1 MAAHEI
7 DLDDALRAH
16 YERSSSGIFVMDRSG
31 MIQAAN
37 RSMVAILGSPDEG
50 LTRTFNAY
58 DLPTL
63 DADVKAAFRRVAAG
77 GEPEILRLEYTSM
90 HGRTVDAELELI
102 PVASTENGDGP
113 CLVGVI
119 RDVSELTEAQEV
131 VRRASKM
138 ETLNILAAGLAHDL
152 NNIFGAVVGYAS
164 MLRDLSPT
172 HERFHRYL
180 GNLVEVAGGG
190 AQLVD
195 RLLTFTSER
204 LVDQTSCDLTRS
216 IRRVE
221 GLLGSYIKGDIDA
234 TVSVE
239 ESLPLVRGS
248 ATRIEQA
255 LANLLVNARDAVD
268 AKGAGTIRIT
278 ARLSEVLPERWVL
291 KPVDNPLGWV
301 EVRVEDDGI
310 GIDAPD
316 PAAVFEPYFT
326 TKPIGRGT
334 GLGLS
339 IVYGVV
345 KAIRGGIA
353 VRSKVGRGTTF
364 SLFLPVVGET
374 WKEDTIRVLGSLA
387 GEGERVLI
395 LERDQGIREFTTW
408 VLLRNDY
415 KVLAASTVRD
425 AVSILADRHDD
436 LDAFLAEAELPPPEV
451 AKLVAMANRYEIPII
466 AATSGGRQAT
476 IPGAATLLTKPF
488 GEEEL
493 LTAVKRV
500 LARSSRNP

>member
-1 MAAHEI
+1 LTNYGSQLSEALMA
-7 DLDDALRAH
+7 L
-16 YERSSSGIFVMDRSG
+16 YERSSCGILVMDRSG
-31 MIQAAN
+31 AIRAAN
-37 RSMVAILGSPDEG
+37 RTLVAILGSPDEG
-50 LTRTFNAY
+50 LTLTFNVY
-58 DLPTL
+58 ELPTL
-63 DADVKAAFRRVAAG
+63 DSDVKAAFRRVADG
-77 GEPEILRLEYTSM
+77 GEPEILRMAYTSM
-90 HGRTVDAELELI
+90 HALTVDAELELI
-102 PVASTENGDGP
+102 PVPSSKDSDGP

-119 RDVSELTEAQEV
+119 RDVSELTEAREV
-131 VRRASKM
+131 VRRTSKM

-172 HERFHRYL
+172 HERFRRYL
-180 GNLVEVAGGG
+180 GNLVDVAGGG

-204 LVDQTSCDLTRS
+204 LVDQTSCDLPRS

-234 TVSVE
+234 TVIME

-248 ATRIEQA
+248 GTRIEQA
-255 LANLLVNARDAVD
+255 LANLLVNARDAVE
-268 AKGAGTIRIT
+268 AKGAGSIRVT
-278 ARLSEVLPERWVL
+278 VGLCEDLPERWVL
-291 KPVDNPLGWV
+291 EPVDNPLGWV

-316 PAAVFEPYFT
+316 PGAVFEPYFT

-353 VRSKVGRGTTF
+353 VQSQIGRGATF
-364 SLFLPVVGET
+364 SLYLPVVGET

-387 GEGERVLI
+387 GEGERILI
-395 LERDQGIREFTTW
+395 LERDQGIREFATW
-408 VLLRNDY
+408 VFLRNDY
-415 KVLAASTVRD
+415 KVLAASSVRD

-436 LDAFLAEAELPPPEV
+436 LNLFLAEAELPPPEV
-451 AKLVAMANRYEIPII
+451 AKLVAMANRYEIPIV

-476 IPGAATLLTKPF
+476 IPGAATLITKPF
-488 GEEEL
+488 DEEEL
-493 LTAVKRV
+493 LAAVKRV
-500 LARSSRNP
+500 LDRSSRNP

>member
-1 MAAHEI
+1 MA
-7 DLDDALRAH
+7 L
-16 YERSSSGIFVMDRSG
+16 YEGSSSGILVSDRSG
-31 MIQAAN
+31 QILAAN
-37 RSMVAILGSPDEG
+37 PTLIAILGSPGEG
-50 LTRTFNAY
+50 VTRSFNIY

-63 DADVKAAFRRVAAG
+63 APDVKAAFRRVATGGDREVLRAG
-77 GEPEILRLEYTSM
+77 YTSM
-90 HGRTVDAELELI
+90 HGKTMDAELELI
-102 PVASTENGDGP
+102 PVPAAEDPEGP

-119 RDVSELTEAQEV
+119 RDVSELTEAREA
-131 VRRASKM
+131 VRRSSKM

-164 MLRDLSPT
+164 MLRDVPPT
-172 HERFHRYL
+172 HERFRRYL
-180 GNLVEVAGGG
+180 SNLVDAAGGG

-204 LVDQTSCDLTRS
+204 QADQTSCDLGRS

-234 TVSVE
+234 SVSMPAE
-239 ESLPLVRGS
+239 LPAVRGS
-248 ATRIEQA
+248 STRIEQA

-268 AKGAGTIRIT
+268 AKGAGTILVT
-278 ARLSEVLPERWVL
+278 AKVTESLPDRWVL
-291 KPVDNPLGWV
+291 APVENPLGWV

-339 IVYGVV
+339 IVYGVL

-353 VRSKVGRGTTF
+353 VRSIPGRGATF
-364 SLFLPVVGET
+364 SLYLPVVGET
-374 WKEDTIRVLGSLA
+374 WKDDTIKVLGSYA
-387 GEGERVLI
+387 GEGERILI
-395 LERDQGIREFTTW
+395 LERDQGIREFATW
-408 VLLRNDY
+408 AFLRNDY
-415 KVLAASTVRD
+415 KALPASSVRD

-436 LDAFLAEAELPPPEV
+436 IDVFLAEAEVPPPEM
-451 AKLVAMANRYEIPII
+451 AKLVAMANRFGIPIV
-466 AATSGGRQAT
+466 AVTSGGRQAT
-476 IPGAATLLTKPF
+476 IPGAATLLPKPF
-488 GEEEL
+488 DEEAL
-493 LTAVKRV
+493 LSAVKRV
-500 LARSSRNP
+500 LDRN